1 MKEIKAFIIVL
12 ILSLFVISC
21 NKKNTNN
28 SGSITKKAPLK
39 VGMELK
45 WPPFETITED
55 GKPTGI
61 SVDLAYELGKYLDR
75 DIEIVDT
82 SFGSLIPAL
91 ETGKIDI
98 IIASMSITKERA
110 EKINFSKPYFYFSLV
125 TLLNKNSNIK
135 DKKELFS
142 REGLKFVGPKSF
154 VALKIPKEKANNPK
168 LLEFDDKSSAVLEVV
183 QGKADAFIIDAI
195 AASEFYSKYP
205 EQTEILWDPVEQ
217 AKIGMGLRKSDTE
230 LLEKVNTFI
239 NDLEKNGVYKRLAE
253 KYNSIIDKSLP
264 GQTLDFYTTPIGD
277 E

>member
-1 MKEIKAFIIVL
+1 MKKIKSLIVL
-12 ILSLFVISC
+12 LLLSLFVISC
-21 NKKNTNN
+21 NKKNASN
-28 SGSITKKAPLK
+28 STTVTKEPPLK

-55 GKPTGI
+55 GKATGI
-61 SVDLAYELGKYLDR
+61 SVDLAYELGKYLNR

-135 DKKELFS
+135 DKKKLFS
-142 REGLKFVGPKSF
+142 REGVRFVGPKSF
-154 VALKIPKEKANNPK
+154 VSLKIPKEKANKPK

-195 AASEFYSKYP
+195 AASEFNNKYP
-205 EQTEILWDPVEQ
+205 EQTEILWDPVQQ

-230 LLEKVNTFI
+230 LLKKVNTFI
-239 NDLEKNGVYKRLAE
+239 DGLEKNGVYKRLAE
-253 KYNSIIDKSLP
+253 KYNSTIAKSLP
-264 GQTLDFYTTPIGD
+264 GQTLDFYTKPIGD